1 MSTVLA
7 LMAANPRFW
16 TGRQG
21 QQGRLVPCEQ
31 MFSIAH
37 NLPRTLSAAVLAG
50 VAAARAHE
58 GDFSC
63 AGFDPESPRR
73 WRPARLPLQQ
83 HLNL

>member
-1 MSTVLA
+1 
-7 LMAANPRFW
+7 
-16 TGRQG
+16 
-21 QQGRLVPCEQ
+21 

-37 NLPRTLSAAVLAG
+37 NLPRTLRAAGLNG

-73 WRPARLPLQQ
+73 RRPARLPLQK